1 MSPHTKIPQRLII
14 PYGTARVSRA
24 NVARVPKAEIDTV
37 AGVPLRL
44 GTGPYGRSL
53 VAEEAFDA
61 SDDDDISA
69 GAARLDTLRRLHL
82 RNCDVFDK
90 YLRRWI
96 DLYFDFVA
104 AQALAF
110 RDELSALSRTPDAAL
125 DPLLWGM
132 AALRPLPRA
141 HIPAADDTFLAV
153 DVAMWDGGEIIAVV
167 FAGSEKARRAPEIA
181 QQARLVT
188 VDPPADA
195 AGPDIIPAQLG
206 EIVIGYWRGLAVPPD
221 PFGPAPFRL
230 GAAAVPSF

>member
-61 SDDDDISA
+61 SDDDEMSA

-90 YLRRWI
+90 YLRLWI

-104 AQALAF
+104 AQALAY
-110 RDELSALSRTPDAAL
+110 RRELSALSRTPDAAL
-125 DPLLWGM
+125 DPLLWAM

-141 HIPAADDTFLAV
+141 HIPAADDTIRRATETLLPMAHAH
-153 DVAMWDGGEIIAVV
+153 DVAVIKIATSRPVSSIQV
-167 FAGSEKARRAPEIA
+167 SIMMASVG
-181 QQARLVT
+181 
-188 VDPPADA
+188 A
-195 AGPDIIPAQLG
+195 AGWL
-206 EIVIGYWRGLAVPPD
+206 R
-221 PFGPAPFRL
+221 
-230 GAAAVPSF
+230 